1 MKAIAIKRFVENYS
15 DLQVSEV
22 PLPLPNS
29 ADEILVDI
37 THAGLNHVDL
47 LYARGKHQNNH
58 SGLVAPPFILGLE
71 FAGIVA
77 SAPTSSRFR
86 AGDHV
91 WGGGVGAF
99 AQRIVVK
106 ESALQRVPDGWSL
119 EDAAGLGAAT
129 APVSYGA
136 LVRVA
141 KVQDGEV
148 VLVHA
153 AAGGLGVATV
163 QIARAMGARVIG
175 TVGSTE
181 KAGVV
186 RKLGVDTVIRYDEP
200 VWEKKVLKATGG
212 EGVNVVF
219 DTVGLVEKSLR
230 CLRYGGR
237 IVVAGVAGLEGN
249 MEKLAMN
256 RILLRGA
263 VVLGYVRVTN
273 HQLASLWMANRL
285 PEIRRK
291 WSPGPCREYGDL
303 GRTER
308 HAGAG
313 QNQAC
318 HLRDL
323 QRPGVR
329 AASAGRPSCEEGL
342 GESNYRSRNSEAA
355 ATHLGGRYRQRRQTT
370 QMVLRRT
377 IQ

>member
-22 PLPLPNS
+22 PPPSPNS
-29 ADEILVDI
+29 PDEILVDI
-37 THAGLNHVDL
+37 IHAGLNHVDL

-99 AQRIVVK
+99 AQQIAVK

-141 KVQDGEV
+141 KVQDGEA

-153 AAGGLGVATV
+153 AAGGLGAVAV

-175 TVGSTE
+175 TVGSVE
-181 KAGVV
+181 KASVV
-186 RKLGVDTVIRYDEP
+186 RKLGVDIVIRYDEP
-200 VWEKKVLKATGG
+200 AWEKKVLKATGG
-212 EGVNVVF
+212 KGVDVVF

-237 IVVAGVAGLEGN
+237 IVVAGFAGLEGN
-249 MEKLAMN
+249 MEMLAMN
-256 RILLRGA
+256 RILLKGA
-263 VVLGYVRVTN
+263 VVLGYVR
-273 HQLASLWMANRL
+273 SAN
-285 PEIRRK
+285 
-291 WSPGPCREYGDL
+291 Y
-303 GRTER
+303 
-308 HAGAG
+308 
-313 QNQAC
+313 
-318 HLRDL
+318 
-323 QRPGVR
+323 
-329 AASAGRPSCEEGL
+329 
-342 GESNYRSRNSEAA
+342 
-355 ATHLGGRYRQRRQTT
+355 
-370 QMVLRRT
+370 
-377 IQ
+377 